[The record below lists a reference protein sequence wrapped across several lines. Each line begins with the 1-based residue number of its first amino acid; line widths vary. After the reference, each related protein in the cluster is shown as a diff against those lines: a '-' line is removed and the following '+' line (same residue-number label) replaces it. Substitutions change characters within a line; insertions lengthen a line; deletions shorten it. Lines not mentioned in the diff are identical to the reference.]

1 MNRSECVNSLIG
13 IMVLCGV
20 ATAATAEEDSSKVN
34 LKTEKVIVFKDGY
47 SMFVHAG
54 EAKCDDK
61 GEIHIDEVPDAAVL
75 GSFWATSDD
84 GPPISMKAGFES
96 ITNKIERSAACT
108 RQIEVLIE
116 NKGKECTVEVNNKTY
131 TGNIREVLTKEG
143 KRVLQPVEYAA
154 FHLDTVYSS
163 RRPLSSPAVSL
174 VEQQGT
180 HFVLTTEKGD
190 VLLPVN
196 SIRTLTIKDMTIT
209 RNDVV
214 TEIVK
219 KKRLTLRF
227 DKPGKKKKITLIY
240 FRPGIRWIPSYRIGL
255 TEDKKKMANISLQAE
270 LLNEAEDLNDVPVDI
285 VVGVP
290 NFRFRNVVS
299 PMVLEKVLRNTL
311 RQAAPQ
317 IMDGQAF
324 SNAMFTQRAGE
335 YRGNTRNHA
344 GAGGGSI
351 ELPAELSGTGTHDL
365 FVYSLPKLTLKTGER
380 MAVHIFEAK
389 VPYRDVYTWEV
400 TLKRHDIAT
409 APSGSGIT
417 SPLALSKNEV
427 WHQIELENTTKV
439 PWTTGAAMMMQ
450 GNQPLAQELMTYTSP
465 GGIVRV
471 PITVSVDTRGTATEN
486 EVGRALKALTWE
498 RHTYAKITNE
508 AKLLL
513 ANRKKDAL
521 DFEITF
527 RFGGKVENVSDDGK
541 SVVGPYNA
549 ADWQN
554 YRGSSAVNNSS
565 VVTWKTTIE
574 PGETFEPR
582 VKYHY
587 YARH

>member
-1 MNRSECVNSLIG
+1 MNRSEYVTSLVA

-20 ATAATAEEDSSKVN
+20 TTGARAVEDNSKVE
-34 LKTEKVIVFKDGY
+34 LTTEKVIVFKDGY
-47 SMFVHAG
+47 SMFVRAG
-54 EAKCDDK
+54 EARCDDK
-61 GEIHIDEVPDAAVL
+61 GDIYIDEVPDAAVL
-75 GSFWATSDD
+75 GSFWATSDE
-84 GPPISMKAGFES
+84 GSPISMKAGFES
-96 ITNKIERSAACT
+96 TTNKIEKSAACT

-116 NKGKECTVEVNNKTY
+116 NKGKECTVDVDSKTY
-131 TGNIREVLTKEG
+131 TGTIREVLTKEG
-143 KRVLQPVEYAA
+143 KRIIQPSEYDA

-163 RRPLSSPAVSL
+163 SMVLPKPDVSL
-174 VEQQGT
+174 VEPQGT
-180 HFVLTTEKGD
+180 HFVMTTDKGD

-196 SIRTLTIKDMTIT
+196 SIDTLTITDMTIT

-227 DKPGKKKKITLIY
+227 DKPGKKRKITLIY

-255 TEDKKKMANISLQAE
+255 TEDKKKRAKISLQAE

-290 NFRFRNVVS
+290 NFRFRNTVS

-317 IMDGQAF
+317 IMGGQAF

-335 YRGNTRNHA
+335 YRGNTRSH
-344 GAGGGSI
+344 GGDGGGSI

-365 FVYSLPKLTLKTGER
+365 FVYSLPRLTLKTAER
-380 MAVHIFEAK
+380 MAVHIFDAD

-486 EVGRALKALTWE
+486 EAGRELKALTWE
-498 RHTYAKITNE
+498 RYSYAKITNE

-541 SVVGPYNA
+541 SVIAPYNA